1 MDSNKDLCQVPPNF
15 RRDVNNRCDILKVK
29 AAESLCRNNFKKFNV
44 RLRGEEI
51 LYAVNLASE
60 AAAI

>member
-29 AAESLCRNNFKKFNV
+29 AAESLCRNKKKIQCKV
-44 RLRGEEI
+44 EMRGNS
-51 LYAVNLASE
+51 LCC
-60 AAAI
+60 